1 MRNIYRY
8 LLVCIFAVSTFA
20 EPSPFSEPQ
29 KNTFVDEDGS
39 VFADEDF
46 QNRED
51 SSSENNKMMFL
62 DSVQKHFWNPKRKP
76 QDNTVNIIHRDG
88 DTHKIRTR
96 YAMTTT
102 IVFDNDKI
110 AQVIF
115 GDPQGFELKELGKDK
130 WDLSNIITIRPKMI
144 GIDTNLTVIGES
156 GTIYTFYIFSTHF
169 TNRRDPAFTVFVS
182 KDRSISKIAMT
193 NLEEDEHNKKAKNK
207 NKNIYKRIEYE
218 ALEEDDGEFIS
229 IGDRVNKIQIEKA
242 KIKRGYVQ
250 VPKATRSWK
259 TLWLLK
265 EESPM
270 SVRMM
275 PIDIFNDNDYTYF
288 KFDREDAMSKFP
300 VLFKVVDGY
309 DNPVNVKIVGNY
321 IIAED
326 LSEKWTLKMGDE
338 YICIRKVDKPLI
350 VKEKFPDE
358 DVRTIPKQHNEEEKQ
373 KILQL
378 QKQQLQKN
386 AKKQK
391 QEQQKA
397 KQQKKSAESQDSSSQ
412 IQNNKAKGTNAGA
425 NEAEINEQIYNNSK
439 RLRELELLKK
449 AKEREEKQQRAKQ

>member
-1 MRNIYRY
+1 
-8 LLVCIFAVSTFA
+8 
-20 EPSPFSEPQ
+20 
-29 KNTFVDEDGS
+29 
-39 VFADEDF
+39 
-46 QNRED
+46 
-51 SSSENNKMMFL
+51 
-62 DSVQKHFWNPKRKP
+62 
-76 QDNTVNIIHRDG
+76 
-88 DTHKIRTR
+88 
-96 YAMTTT
+96 
-102 IVFDNDKI
+102 
-110 AQVIF
+110 
-115 GDPQGFELKELGKDK
+115 
-130 WDLSNIITIRPKMI
+130 
-144 GIDTNLTVIGES
+144 
-156 GTIYTFYIFSTHF
+156 
-169 TNRRDPAFTVFVS
+169 
-182 KDRSISKIAMT
+182 
-193 NLEEDEHNKKAKNK
+193 
-207 NKNIYKRIEYE
+207 
-218 ALEEDDGEFIS
+218 
-229 IGDRVNKIQIEKA
+229 
-242 KIKRGYVQ
+242 
-250 VPKATRSWK
+250 
-259 TLWLLK
+259 
-265 EESPM
+265 M

-358 DVRTIPKQHNEEEKQ
+358 DVRTIPKQHSEEEKQ

-397 KQQKKSAESQDSSSQ
+397 KQQKKSAESKDSSSQ
-412 IQNNKAKGTNAGA
+412 IPNNKAKGTNAGA